1 MNWSKAAFVMKF
13 TPSQPTPSTVQII
26 RGKRIFSAISLA
38 RLKLNLATPR
48 AQAIRRLKHIRE

>member
-1 MNWSKAAFVMKF
+1 MKF

-38 RLKLNLATPR
+38 RSKLNLATPR
-48 AQAIRRLKHIRE
+48 APDIRRLKRIRE